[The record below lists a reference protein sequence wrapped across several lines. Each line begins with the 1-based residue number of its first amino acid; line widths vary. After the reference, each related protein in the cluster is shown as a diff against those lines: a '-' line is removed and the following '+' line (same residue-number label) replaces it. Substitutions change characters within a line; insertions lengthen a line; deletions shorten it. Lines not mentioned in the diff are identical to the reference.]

1 MDILFSLLLFE
12 FSRQCPARSDLLS
25 EVSRGFISLPDSL
38 EIPRKEMVVYN
49 RTIMSREVLGE
60 RVVCEEERER
70 RKTITRDTRDPR
82 TTKPHEKTTTTTTR
96 HTHHHRHTTTH
107 DRGLMAAESFND
119 RGISTKM
126 SQSCFCKTINDRTQL
141 GTNVRHAAR
150 SYDVRVVYVVAASS
164 SSSSSRPSFSF
175 FFLSCTSSLPY
186 HLPR

>member
-1 MDILFSLLLFE
+1 
-12 FSRQCPARSDLLS
+12 
-25 EVSRGFISLPDSL
+25 
-38 EIPRKEMVVYN
+38 MVVYN

-141 GTNVRHAAR
+141 GTNVRHAR
-150 SYDVRVVYVVAASS
+150 IDDVVVAVSSPSDDVVSS
-164 SSSSSRPSFSF
+164 SPHVVLVL
-175 FFLSCTSSLPY
+175 FFLSCTSSYELTTY
-186 HLPR
+186 LRYFSL